1 MRYNIS
7 DINDLMSYIQQ
18 RYPNLLSA
26 ADENGAEFNDG
37 DKIYFTGDQV
47 LESVDMNVVID
58 PETNQLK
65 NTLNP
70 DQQFKYKRFEFLFDY
85 ILMKIHNVNPEDNL
99 TKTKMGIFL
108 FNKNIN
114 SYRIQYANV
123 YCLNDYINEIV

>member
-1 MRYNIS
+1 M
-7 DINDLMSYIQQ
+7 
-18 RYPNLLSA
+18 LSA

-37 DKIYFTGDQV
+37 DKIYFTGEQV
-47 LESVDMNVVID
+47 LESMDMNVVID

-70 DQQFKYKRFEFLFDY
+70 DQQFKYKRFEFLFDF

-99 TKTKMGIFL
+99 TKTKIGIFL
-108 FNKNIN
+108 FNKNVH
-114 SYRIQYANV
+114 SSRMQCANA

>member
-7 DINDLMSYIQQ
+7 DINDLMTYIQQ

-47 LESVDMNVVID
+47 LESMDMNVIID

-65 NTLNP
+65 NN
-70 DQQFKYKRFEFLFDY
+70 LF
-85 ILMKIHNVNPEDNL
+85 
-99 TKTKMGIFL
+99 
-108 FNKNIN
+108 
-114 SYRIQYANV
+114 
-123 YCLNDYINEIV
+123 

>member
-7 DINDLMSYIQQ
+7 DINDLMAYIQQ

-37 DKIYFTGDQV
+37 DKIYFTGEQV
-47 LESVDMNVVID
+47 LESMDMNVVID

-85 ILMKIHNVNPEDNL
+85 ILMKIHTVNPEDNL
-99 TKTKMGIFL
+99 TKT
-108 FNKNIN
+108 
-114 SYRIQYANV
+114 RE
-123 YCLNDYINEIV
+123 NDLCVLIKILILLECNMLIHIV